1 MKKKL
6 ILLLLL
12 FVPLF
17 TNVVQANENNAKLE
31 LLKQEHYETDSTI
44 TTLKIPQVTN
54 VKDDQV
60 KNSIDKLINQT
71 VFDFLSELSN
81 HSQEPKTI
89 AEITYQNYYSD
100 EQLISFSINFTQIM
114 ADSYLQKK
122 FFTINLNTG
131 EVYNVEHFLGSDYQ
145 SIIKSAVTQQVKEN
159 QDKYPN
165 LSYFDDEINNLTI
178 NINQPFYLNKD
189 KQVVIVFNQ
198 FQIAPGYMSLPEFI
212 IKS

>member
-17 TNVVQANENNAKLE
+17 TNVVQANENNAQLE

-44 TTLKIPQVTN
+44 VTLKIPQVTN

-81 HSQEPKTI
+81 QSQEPKTI

-159 QDKYPN
+159 KDKYPN

-178 NINQPFYLNKD
+178 NINQPFYLNKN
-189 KQVVIVFNQ
+189 KQVVVVFNQ